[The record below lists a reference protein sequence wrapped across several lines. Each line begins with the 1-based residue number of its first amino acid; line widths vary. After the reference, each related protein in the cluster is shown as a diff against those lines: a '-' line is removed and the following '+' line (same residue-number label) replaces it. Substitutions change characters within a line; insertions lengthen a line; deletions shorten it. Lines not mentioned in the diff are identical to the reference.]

1 MKHKNGF
8 LLIGSFCLGAV
19 VTLLLSLIFPEKKS
33 DSIISPSNY
42 GEIAS
47 INQVYEA
54 LKSYHYFYEGDS
66 QALIDGAISGMIN
79 ALDDPHST
87 YFTMTDYE
95 NFVEHL
101 EDTYSGIGCEVT
113 TVNGYTM
120 IVSPFPDSPA
130 DEAGILANDLVV
142 EVDGENVVGQT
153 LQEVT
158 NKIKGPVNSTV
169 TLGISRNDN
178 PDLIYIEITRKAID
192 QETVKSEL
200 ITEEGQAIGYL
211 QITTFGEN
219 TAQEFKTAIEELEG
233 QGMTGLIVDLR
244 NNSGGYLTSVVE
256 MVDYILPP
264 GKVITTIES
273 RDGSSVSY
281 ETESEGKNYP
291 VVTLI
296 NEGSASASE
305 IFSAAMKEAGGY
317 EVVGTTSYG
326 KGTVQVSM
334 PLDDHSSLK
343 ITTQV
348 WKTPDNN
355 WINEKGVTPT
365 VEVEAPEF
373 YNYYQVYLENGKE
386 LEFDQVNPAI
396 ANAQNILNTLGYS
409 VDRTDGYFDDSTVSA
424 VKQFQKDNN
433 IAETGIIDNKTASQL
448 TLALRD
454 KIRDKAF
461 DTQFK
466 KALEV
471 LQNT

>member
-1 MKHKNGF
+1 
-8 LLIGSFCLGAV
+8 
-19 VTLLLSLIFPEKKS
+19 
-33 DSIISPSNY
+33 
-42 GEIAS
+42 
-47 INQVYEA
+47 
-54 LKSYHYFYEGDS
+54 
-66 QALIDGAISGMIN
+66 
-79 ALDDPHST
+79 
-87 YFTMTDYE
+87 
-95 NFVEHL
+95 
-101 EDTYSGIGCEVT
+101 
-113 TVNGYTM
+113 
-120 IVSPFPDSPA
+120 
-130 DEAGILANDLVV
+130 
-142 EVDGENVVGQT
+142 
-153 LQEVT
+153 
-158 NKIKGPVNSTV
+158 
-169 TLGISRNDN
+169 
-178 PDLIYIEITRKAID
+178 
-192 QETVKSEL
+192 
-200 ITEEGQAIGYL
+200 
-211 QITTFGEN
+211 
-219 TAQEFKTAIEELEG
+219 
-233 QGMTGLIVDLR
+233 
-244 NNSGGYLTSVVE
+244 
-256 MVDYILPP
+256 
-264 GKVITTIES
+264 
-273 RDGSSVSY
+273 
-281 ETESEGKNYP
+281 
-291 VVTLI
+291 
-296 NEGSASASE
+296 
-305 IFSAAMKEAGGY
+305 MKEAGGY